1 MKSDQVEMSEQQK
14 RARKSRN
21 VAIGIALA
29 VFVIIL
35 YVGTWAKLGANLFN
49 RAL

>member
-35 YVGTWAKLGANLFN
+35 YVGTWAKFGANLFN